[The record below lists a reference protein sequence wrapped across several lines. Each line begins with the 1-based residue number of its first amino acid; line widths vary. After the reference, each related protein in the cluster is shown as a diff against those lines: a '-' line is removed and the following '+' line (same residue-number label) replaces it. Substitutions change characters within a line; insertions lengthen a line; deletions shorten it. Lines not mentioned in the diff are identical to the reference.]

1 MGFTFGENGWT
12 FRGVCRH
19 TAVMFHFFQAAGILR
34 CVAFAFLVVCG
45 ALLPVSPAAENAAAW
60 QRAAHVDASQSG
72 DVASGDTGE
81 IEAAWDRAGC
91 PLNPS
96 NPTCVL
102 LGRASACDI
111 SDRDP
116 GCTSD
121 SDNDGC
127 QDISEVLAGLDPGS
141 GDDCLGDA
149 AGTPLLNCL
158 FLQGN
163 ASCNAGNDQTTPLD
177 CPLLS
182 RDPTCDGFA
191 R

>member
-1 MGFTFGENGWT
+1 M
-12 FRGVCRH
+12 RH
-19 TAVMFHFFQAAGILR
+19 TPNVVGFLLHL
-34 CVAFAFLVVCG
+34 VLAFTLVGCAQVLG
-45 ALLPVSPAAENAAAW
+45 LPSVRNAAAW
-60 QRAAHVDASQSG
+60 QRAAHVDASQRT
-72 DVASGDTGE
+72 DDASDGTGE

-91 PLNPS
+91 QINPG

-102 LGRASACDI
+102 LGRASACDM

-116 GCTSD
+116 ACTSD
-121 SDNDGC
+121 ADTDGC
-127 QDISEVLAGLDPGS
+127 QDISEVLAGLDPLNGN
-141 GDDCLGDA
+141 DCLGDA

-158 FLQGN
+158 FPHSN
-163 ASCNAGNDQTTPLD
+163 ASCNAGNELPASTD

>member
-1 MGFTFGENGWT
+1 MRHALRAVDPV
-12 FRGVCRH
+12 FRFMLAIALIGGV
-19 TAVMFHFFQAAGILR
+19 AL
-34 CVAFAFLVVCG
+34 AFPLVR
-45 ALLPVSPAAENAAAW
+45 SAAAR
-60 QRAAHVDASQSG
+60 QRAAHVDATQSDREPDAVTG
-72 DVASGDTGE
+72 D

-91 PLNPS
+91 QLNPG

-102 LGRASACDI
+102 LGRAAACVV

-116 GCTSD
+116 ACTSD

-127 QDISEVLAGLDPGS
+127 RDISEVMAGLDPLN

-149 AGTPLLNCL
+149 AGLPLLNCL
-158 FLQGN
+158 FLHSN
-163 ASCNAGNDQTTPLD
+163 APCHAESDRSTPLD